1 MGGQCDRAGGLCEIY
16 KFKCHFAGLGDDGWE
31 GVLEV
36 TSQDFKDA
44 LTRLTPSVTEEE
56 LKRYKDMEK
65 ISH

>member
-1 MGGQCDRAGGLCEIY
+1 MCYGRSFSVLYSILISVC
-16 KFKCHFAGLGDDGWE
+16 AGLGDDGWE

-44 LTRLTPSVTEEE
+44 LARLTPSVTQEE
-56 LKRYKDMEK
+56 LQRYKEMEK